1 MNISKK
7 VGDMEIIKDPNQV
20 LWYGM
25 LTSQVA
31 S

>member
-7 VGDMEIIKDPNQV
+7 VGDMEIIKHQNQV